1 MATITY
7 DSLVIDY
14 EIKEINNS
22 KVEVLIFE
30 GRIGNQNSYQV
41 SEDLYNQLDHSIPNI
56 LLGLKKLEYINSQGL
71 AFLLSLIK
79 RVEEHGGAFVIGG
92 VNQLIETII
101 QLVEVS
107 DQVVIFPS
115 MEDALSNWK

>member
-41 SEDLYNQLDHSIPNI
+41 SED
-56 LLGLKKLEYINSQGL
+56 
-71 AFLLSLIK
+71 
-79 RVEEHGGAFVIGG
+79 
-92 VNQLIETII
+92 
-101 QLVEVS
+101 
-107 DQVVIFPS
+107 
-115 MEDALSNWK
+115 